1 MSLNTLN
8 TLKEM
13 FRAHGQRS
21 GGVGGSGGGGGDGV
35 GGGVFGCGG
44 RAEQH
49 LDGFEARP

>member
-1 MSLNTLN
+1 MIRDRVDFEQAVPAL
-8 TLKEM
+8 
-13 FRAHGQRS
+13 
-21 GGVGGSGGGGGDGV
+21 GDGV

>member
-21 GGVGGSGGGGGDGV
+21 GGVGGGGGGDGV
-35 GGGVFGCGG
+35 GGGVGG
-44 RAEQH
+44 GGISQQA
-49 LDGFEARP
+49 